1 MALATQCPF
10 CQTVFRVAGDQLK
23 LRGGLVRCGKC
34 NEVFDGGSHLYPPA
48 PGAWP
53 TLPTL
58 PTLPTPASTAA
69 PASPAFSAIAA
80 ARANAAAPHYGEPP
94 APALPDAATLAD
106 IEAAWDLP
114 PSDEIDAPDQGGNK
128 ADADAEAG
136 AALMIEDDDV
146 PELLEM
152 PDAGAATEAGAASG
166 EGNQDRASDNRNRPF
181 AGLPLQPSAAP
192 HDTLDPRNTG
202 TGIRYRTPPAPST
215 PTSHQPTEVDFDSGF
230 RIGADETDPETEASA
245 FPDTSNASGASE
257 ASGTAWEQGHDIASD
272 DQRFI
277 EDDPADDRREPGTGA
292 DPEVD
297 SRTSAAAVFDASA
310 EDGNLGYQ
318 PVEADYMVHQ
328 LGFVQQAQRQERWR
342 RIRRVALIAASI
354 VLLLGAIMQGI
365 YIGRNRIAAAI
376 PSTRPLLEAACV
388 RLQCSV
394 GLQRQID
401 QLSIEANDLQ
411 ASAPGQPALTLQ
423 LLLRNRS
430 DMAQVWPHIEL
441 TLNDNDEK
449 PLIRKVFAPDDYLR
463 ATLGA
468 ASASASASATT
479 NVAAWSILRDKGM
492 APNSEQPVKLSFVL
506 PQAIASGYRVYL
518 FYP

>member
-34 NEVFDGGSHLYPPA
+34 SEVFDGSSHLYPPA

-53 TLPTL
+53 MLPTSTSAGAPKS
-58 PTLPTPASTAA
+58 PTI
-69 PASPAFSAIAA
+69 SAIDA

-94 APALPDAATLAD
+94 VPVLPDAATLAD

-114 PSDEIDAPDQGGNK
+114 PSDEIDASDQTESEAEAN
-128 ADADAEAG
+128 AEAG

-146 PELLEM
+146 PEVPDL
-152 PDAGAATEAGAASG
+152 PDAGATTDAGSAPG
-166 EGNQDRASDNRNRPF
+166 EGNQDRSSDNRDRPF

-202 TGIRYRTPPAPST
+202 TGIRYRTPPPAPSSPT
-215 PTSHQPTEVDFDSGF
+215 PTPTPASHQPAEVDFDSGF
-230 RIGADETDPETEASA
+230 RIGADETDQEAEA
-245 FPDTSNASGASE
+245 PASFDAYD
-257 ASGTAWEQGHDIASD
+257 APGTAWEQRQDVASD
-272 DQRFI
+272 GQHFI
-277 EDDPADDRREPGTGA
+277 EDDPADERREPGTGSEA
-292 DPEVD
+292 GLEA
-297 SRTSAAAVFDASA
+297 STRTSNEAVFDASV
-310 EDGNLGYQ
+310 EDANLGYQ

-328 LGFVQQAQRQERWR
+328 LGFVQQAQRQERRR
-342 RIRRVALIAASI
+342 RIRRIALIAASI
-354 VLLLGAIMQGI
+354 VLLLAALAQGV
-365 YIGRNRIAAAI
+365 YIGRNRIAAAL

-430 DMAQVWPHIEL
+430 DLAQVWPHIEL
-441 TLNDNDEK
+441 TLNDNDEN

-463 ATLGA
+463 ATPGA
-468 ASASASASATT
+468 ASASATATASG
-479 NVAAWSILRDKGM
+479 VPAWTILRDKGM

>member
-34 NEVFDGGSHLYPPA
+34 SEVFDGSSHLYPPA
-48 PGAWP
+48 PGSWP
-53 TLPTL
+53 TLPTSTSAGAPKS
-58 PTLPTPASTAA
+58 PTI
-69 PASPAFSAIAA
+69 SAIDA
-80 ARANAAAPHYGEPP
+80 ARANAAAPHYGELPVP
-94 APALPDAATLAD
+94 VLPDAATLAD

-114 PSDEIDAPDQGGNK
+114 PSDEIDASDQTESE

-146 PELLEM
+146 PDVPDTGAT
-152 PDAGAATEAGAASG
+152 PDAGTAPA
-166 EGNQDRASDNRNRPF
+166 EGNEDRSSGSRDRQF
-181 AGLPLQPSAAP
+181 AGLPLQPSATP

-202 TGIRYRTPPAPST
+202 TGIRYRTPPPAPSSPTPTST

-230 RIGADETDPETEASA
+230 RIGADETDQEA
-245 FPDTSNASGASE
+245 E
-257 ASGTAWEQGHDIASD
+257 APA
-272 DQRFI
+272 
-277 EDDPADDRREPGTGA
+277 PADERSEPGTGSEA
-292 DPEVD
+292 DRETD
-297 SRTSAAAVFDASA
+297 SRTNSEAVFNASIEDA
-310 EDGNLGYQ
+310 NLGYQ

-342 RIRRVALIAASI
+342 RIRRIALIAASI
-354 VLLLGAIMQGI
+354 VLLLAAIAQGV
-365 YIGRNRIAAAI
+365 YIGRNRIAAAL

-441 TLNDNDEK
+441 TLNDNDEN

-468 ASASASASATT
+468 TSASATASS
-479 NVAAWSILRDKGM
+479 VPAWTTLRDKGM